1 MSKSERERR
10 RLVVRGI
17 VQGVGFRPFV
27 HGLAVRYRLGGFVG
41 NDSHGVFIEIE
52 GAPDA
57 LDAFTRELQANPP
70 ALALI
75 EAVTCQAMTPIGET
89 AFAIVAS
96 AHQAG
101 ASTAIS
107 PDVCICDDCLR
118 ELFDPSDRR
127 YRYPFINCTNCGP
140 RFTIIQDIPYDRPQ
154 TTMADF
160 AMCAH
165 CAAEY
170 HDPANRRFH
179 AQPNA
184 CPACGPRVWLERA
197 GQPTL
202 WDDVAIHAAQ
212 DALRAGHVVAVRG
225 IGGFHL
231 ACDATSDAALRTLRR
246 RKGRID
252 KPFAL
257 MVRDLDAARALAELN
272 DAEAALLA
280 SKARPIVLLRRR
292 PDASLSELVAPGN
305 ACVGLMLPYSPLHY
319 LLLDA
324 LDRPL
329 VMTSGNLSD
338 EPICKDNDEARAR
351 LAGLADAFLLHNRE
365 IYIHCDDSVMRVFE
379 GAPLPIR
386 RSRGYAPFPVRLPKA
401 APMLLAA
408 GGELKATFCVTRE
421 SHAYLSQ
428 HIGDM
433 ENLQTLQAYQRA
445 VDHFVHLFRIRPEAI
460 VCDLHPGYLSTRW
473 AERFAG
479 EHDLPLLKVQHHHA
493 HIAACL
499 VEHGCGPDESVIGI
513 SFDGTGYGSDGAIWG
528 GEVLIASCRTFRRA
542 AHLKYVPLPGGDAAI
557 RRPYRVALAH
567 LWSAG
572 LPWEG
577 DLPCVAACSPAERR
591 ILRQQLEHAVHCPLT
606 SSMGRL
612 FDAIA
617 ALIGVRQA
625 ITYEGQAAIELE
637 ARCDEAEKGRY
648 PWTIG
653 TADEGDALVL
663 DPTPMLRAIV
673 DDLRAG
679 LRPETISARAHNALA
694 GLIVE
699 VSTHLRNQSGL
710 TTVALSGG
718 VFQNVAL
725 LRRTLTGLRAAGFRA
740 LTHQA
745 VPPNDGGLAL
755 GQAAVGAFTLDQPQP
770 ARQT

>member
-1 MSKSERERR
+1 MSGSERERR

-27 HGLAVRYRLGGFVG
+27 HGLATRYNLGGFVG

-57 LDAFTRELQANPP
+57 LDAFTRELQMNPP
-70 ALALI
+70 PLALI
-75 EAVTCQAMTPIGET
+75 EAVTCQAMAPAGET
-89 AFAIVAS
+89 TFTIVAS
-96 AHQAG
+96 AHRAG

-140 RFTIIQDIPYDRPQ
+140 RFTIIRDIPYDRPQ
-154 TTMADF
+154 TTMAAF
-160 AMCAH
+160 AMCPH
-165 CAAEY
+165 CEAEY

-184 CPACGPRVWLERA
+184 CPACGPRVWLERT
-197 GQPTL
+197 GQPTV
-202 WDDVAIHAAQ
+202 WDDPAICAAQ
-212 DALRAGHVVAVRG
+212 DALRAGRIVAVRG

-231 ACDATSDAALRTLRR
+231 ACDATNDAALQTLRR
-246 RKGRID
+246 RKGRVD

-257 MVRDLDAARALAELN
+257 MVRDLDAARALAELS
-272 DAEAALLA
+272 DAEAALLT

-292 PDASLSELVAPGN
+292 PDAPLSELVAPGN
-305 ACVGLMLPYSPLHY
+305 AYVGLMLPYSPLHY
-319 LLLDA
+319 LLLDG
-324 LDRPL
+324 LEQPL
-329 VMTSGNLSD
+329 VMTSGNLTD

-386 RSRGYAPFPVRLPKA
+386 RSRGYAPFPVRLPRT

-421 SHAYLSQ
+421 SRAYLSQ

-433 ENLQTLQAYQRA
+433 ENLQTLQAYERA
-445 VDHFVHLFRIRPEAI
+445 VDHFIHLFRIRPEAI
-460 VCDLHPGYLSTRW
+460 VCDLHPGYLTTRW

-479 EHDLPLLKVQHHHA
+479 ERNLPLLKAQHHHA

-499 VEHGCGPDESVIGI
+499 VEHGYAPDEFVIGI

-528 GEVLIASCRTFRRA
+528 GEVLIANCRTFRRA
-542 AHLKYVPLPGGDAAI
+542 AHLKYVPLPGGDAGI
-557 RRPYRVALAH
+557 RRPYRVAMAH

-572 LPWEG
+572 LPWDD
-577 DLPCVAACSPAERR
+577 DLPCVAACSPVERR
-591 ILRQQLEHAVHCPLT
+591 ILQQQLERAVHCPPT

-617 ALIGVRQA
+617 ALIGVRQT
-625 ITYEGQAAIELE
+625 ITYEAQAAIELE
-637 ARCDEAEKGRY
+637 ARCDEAEGGRY
-648 PWTIG
+648 PWTIE
-653 TADEGDALVL
+653 TATDDDGLVL
-663 DPTPMLRAIV
+663 DPAPMLRAIV
-673 DDLRAG
+673 GDLRAG
-679 LRPETISARAHNALA
+679 VRTRAIASKVHNTIAE
-694 GLIVE
+694 LIVE
-699 VSTHLRNQSGL
+699 VSAHLRDQTGL

-725 LRRTLTGLRAAGFRA
+725 LRRTLIGLRAAGFRV

-745 VPPNDGGLAL
+745 VPPNDGSLAL
-755 GQAAVGAFTLDQPQP
+755 GQAAIGAFTLI
-770 ARQT
+770 

>member
-1 MSKSERERR
+1 MSGSERERR

-27 HGLAVRYRLGGFVG
+27 HGLATRYNLGGFVG

-57 LDAFTRELQANPP
+57 LDAFTRELQVTPP
-70 ALALI
+70 PLALI
-75 EAVTCQAMTPIGET
+75 EAVTCQAMAPAGET
-89 AFAIVAS
+89 TFTIVAS
-96 AHQAG
+96 AHRAG

-140 RFTIIQDIPYDRPQ
+140 RFTIIRDIPYDRPQ
-154 TTMADF
+154 TTMAAF
-160 AMCAH
+160 AMCPH
-165 CAAEY
+165 CEAEY

-184 CPACGPRVWLERA
+184 CPACGPRVWLERT
-197 GQPTL
+197 GQPTV
-202 WDDVAIHAAQ
+202 WDDPAICAAQ
-212 DALRAGHVVAVRG
+212 DALRAGRIVAVRG

-231 ACDATSDAALRTLRR
+231 ACDATNDAALQTLRR
-246 RKGRID
+246 RKGRVD

-257 MVRDLDAARALAELN
+257 MVRDLDAARALAELS
-272 DAEAALLA
+272 DAEAALLT

-292 PDASLSELVAPGN
+292 PDAPLSELVAPGN
-305 ACVGLMLPYSPLHY
+305 AYVGLMLPYSPLHY
-319 LLLDA
+319 LLLDG
-324 LDRPL
+324 LEQPL
-329 VMTSGNLSD
+329 VMTSGNLTD

-351 LAGLADAFLLHNRE
+351 LAELADAFLLHNRE

-401 APMLLAA
+401 APMLLAV

-433 ENLQTLQAYQRA
+433 ESLQTLQAYERA
-445 VDHFVHLFRIRPEAI
+445 VDHFIHLFRIRPEAI
-460 VCDLHPGYLSTRW
+460 VCDLHPGYLTTRW

-479 EHDLPLLKVQHHHA
+479 ERNLPLLKAQHHHA

-499 VEHGCGPDESVIGI
+499 VEHGYAPDEFVIGI

-528 GEVLIASCRTFRRA
+528 GEVLIANCRTFRRA
-542 AHLKYVPLPGGDAAI
+542 AHLKYVPLPGGDAGI
-557 RRPYRVALAH
+557 KRPYRVALAH

-572 LPWEG
+572 LPWDD
-577 DLPCVAACSPAERR
+577 DLPCVAACSPVERR
-591 ILRQQLEHAVHCPLT
+591 ILQQQLERAVHCPPT

-617 ALIGVRQA
+617 ALIGVRQT
-625 ITYEGQAAIELE
+625 ITYEAQAAIELE
-637 ARCDEAEKGRY
+637 ARCDEAEGGRY
-648 PWTIG
+648 PWTIE
-653 TADEGDALVL
+653 TATDDDGLVL
-663 DPTPMLRAIV
+663 DPAPMLRAIV
-673 DDLRAG
+673 GDLRAG
-679 LRPETISARAHNALA
+679 VRPGAIASKVHNTIAE
-694 GLIVE
+694 LIVE
-699 VSTHLRNQSGL
+699 VSAHLRDRTGL
-710 TTVALSGG
+710 ATVALSGG
-718 VFQNVAL
+718 VFQNATL
-725 LRRTLTGLRAAGFRA
+725 LRRTLIGLRAAGFRA

-755 GQAAVGAFTLDQPQP
+755 GQAAIGAFTLI
-770 ARQT
+770 